1 MFPRVK
7 QNSSVKTI
15 TMMYD
20 NNGSSVHA
28 RTPISARDNEQ
39 HHQQQHRPRSHFKQ
53 QQTPSSY
60 NDSKMMSSN
69 PLSSRRQR
77 QQDQYD
83 NTSIQASQN
92 SIPSSV
98 HLNINPDNGIINN
111 NNIPVD
117 EYGHLITKPPK
128 KNICTIPIASSFL
141 LLVAVALIVTWQVFP
156 TESIVVKYLPKF
168 DEPSSPYTG
177 PEAGSAGGSGTSN
190 NSGGGGNGIDID
202 IPFENEVPVTDAS
215 SIPSFMKCD
224 EQEALCCNGSPSN
237 CQLKLNEMMFATL
250 HNAMSTEE
258 TDFIFG
264 YNHYKSLE
272 KALVAGYRGIN
283 LDLCNCGGSDVDDN
297 KKGGLQFCHNVCD
310 YGERMPNEVFTN
322 IVNFLKEYPSEVIV
336 LIFQASDQGPIVWND
351 LYDEMKLVEDF
362 VDMMYVHEVDGEGG
376 EGTEKEWPLMDD
388 LVKSNKRIISFY
400 FNGGTCTDD
409 ICPEPFHPFYKY
421 TAETEYQS
429 ANLDDLRNIQYS
441 CQLTR
446 GPGGFKGD
454 FFAVNNFVTPPDPEA
469 SKITNG
475 QQFLSERLTKC
486 ANYNGKRPNFV
497 YVDFWGEGVTSQL
510 VQYANQQLAEQKEEK
525 EEV

>member
-1 MFPRVK
+1 M
-7 QNSSVKTI
+7 
-15 TMMYD
+15 MMYD
-20 NNGSSVHA
+20 NKSSSVHA
-28 RTPISARDNEQ
+28 RTPISARDEQ
-39 HHQQQHRPRSHFKQ
+39 HQQQQQPRSHFKQ
-53 QQTPSSY
+53 QHQTPSY
-60 NDSKMMSSN
+60 NTNNNNSSNMMGN

-77 QQDQYD
+77 QRQQHQFD
-83 NTSIQASQN
+83 NASIQASQN
-92 SIPSSV
+92 SSPSSHH
-98 HLNINPDNGIINN
+98 HLNINPDNGNNNN
-111 NNIPVD
+111 NNIGTVD

-128 KNICTIPIASSFL
+128 KNICTIPIASFFL

-156 TESIVVKYLPKF
+156 TESIVIKYLPKF
-168 DEPSSPYTG
+168 DPPSSPYTG
-177 PEAGSAGGSGTSN
+177 PEAGSAGDTSDKN
-190 NSGGGGNGIDID
+190 GGGGNGIDID

-215 SIPSFMKCD
+215 SSIPSFMKCQ
-224 EQEALCCNGSPSN
+224 EEEEEEALCCNGSPSN

-258 TDFIFG
+258 TDFTFG

-283 LDLCNCGGSDVDDN
+283 LDLCNCGSGGDDS

-310 YGERMPNEVFTN
+310 YGERMPQEVFTN

-362 VDMMYVHEVDGEGG
+362 VDMMYVHEVEVDGG
-376 EGTEKEWPLMDD
+376 EGTEKEWPLMGD

-409 ICPEPFHPFYKY
+409 ICPEPFHQFYKY

-510 VQYANQQLAEQKEEK
+510 VQYANKQLADQKEDKK